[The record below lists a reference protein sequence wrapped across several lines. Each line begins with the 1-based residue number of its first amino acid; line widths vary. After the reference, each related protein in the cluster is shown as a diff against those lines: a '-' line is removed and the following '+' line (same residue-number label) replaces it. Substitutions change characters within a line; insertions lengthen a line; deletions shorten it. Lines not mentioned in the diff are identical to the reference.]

1 MDHVIQA
8 TYLTELLKATTL
20 ERGIAYEDTSFPM
33 KGNMDVI
40 EHRPNQRSMRVDT
53 LHRISRVI
61 FVQDEVRLDQDCL
74 AWQDKITQR
83 IPVGASKMLPIHPSE
98 VEKVSYGFIRTVAVA
113 DRRRRGEWI
122 LRMLHGWGKGADL
135 AI

>member
-1 MDHVIQA
+1 
-8 TYLTELLKATTL
+8 
-20 ERGIAYEDTSFPM
+20 
-33 KGNMDVI
+33 
-40 EHRPNQRSMRVDT
+40 
-53 LHRISRVI
+53 
-61 FVQDEVRLDQDCL
+61 
-74 AWQDKITQR
+74 
-83 IPVGASKMLPIHPSE
+83 MLPIHPSE